1 MKINEIANAADA
13 LGLWR
18 LISDNTWAALD
29 LQAQQQAN
37 EKAAK
42 AKAKKPSKRKPRK
55 SSAAAAQPVVLK
67 PTPPPKVD
75 PVPSSKA
82 QDSKPQA
89 SNAQASTPIA
99 AVPTGPLPSKKN
111 WDLWPKPA
119 SLAAQ
124 PSAAVETPK
133 AVRTRGEQD
142 AEQDSAATA
151 LK

>member
-29 LQAQQQAN
+29 LQAQQEAQA
-37 EKAAK
+37 KAAK
-42 AKAKKPSKRKPRK
+42 AKKLSKRKPRK
-55 SSAAAAQPVVLK
+55 SSAAAAKPVVIK
-67 PTPPPKVD
+67 PTPLPKVD

-89 SNAQASTPIA
+89 PNAQASTPIA

-119 SLAAQ
+119 TLAAQ

>member
-1 MKINEIANAADA
+1 MKINEIANASDA

-29 LQAQQQAN
+29 LQAQQQAK

-42 AKAKKPSKRKPRK
+42 AKSTSKRKPRK
-55 SSAAAAQPVVLK
+55 SSAAAAKPVVLK
-67 PTPPPKVD
+67 PAAPPKVD
-75 PVPSSKA
+75 PVPAIKT
-82 QDSKPQA
+82 QDSKPQEPKTQ
-89 SNAQASTPIA
+89 AQTQVP

-124 PSAAVETPK
+124 PSAAVETPM

-142 AEQDSAATA
+142 AEQDIAANA

>member
-1 MKINEIANAADA
+1 MKINEIANPADA

-29 LQAQQQAN
+29 LQAQQQAK

-55 SSAAAAQPVVLK
+55 FSSAAAKPVVLK
-67 PTPPPKVD
+67 PTPLPKVD

-89 SNAQASTPIA
+89 PNAQASTPIA

-133 AVRTRGEQD
+133 AVRNRGEQD

>member
-1 MKINEIANAADA
+1 MKINEIANATDA

-29 LQAQQQAN
+29 LQAQQQAK

-55 SSAAAAQPVVLK
+55 SSSAAAKPVVLK

-75 PVPSSKA
+75 SVPSSNA

>member
-29 LQAQQQAN
+29 LQAQQQAK

-42 AKAKKPSKRKPRK
+42 AKSTSKRKPRK
-55 SSAAAAQPVVLK
+55 PSSAAVKPVVLK
-67 PTPPPKVD
+67 PAAPPKLD
-75 PVPSSKA
+75 PVPASKA
-82 QDSKPQA
+82 QDSKPQEPKTQ
-89 SNAQASTPIA
+89 AQTQVA

-124 PSAAVETPK
+124 PSAAGDVSK
-133 AVRTRGEQD
+133 AVLTRREQD
-142 AEQDSAATA
+142 AEQDITGAA

>member
-1 MKINEIANAADA
+1 MKINEIANPADA

-29 LQAQQQAN
+29 LQAQQQAK

-55 SSAAAAQPVVLK
+55 SSAAAAKPVVLK

-75 PVPSSKA
+75 PVPSSK
-82 QDSKPQA
+82 
-89 SNAQASTPIA
+89 AQASTPIA

-124 PSAAVETPK
+124 PSAAVQTPK
-133 AVRTRGEQD
+133 AVRTRGVQD

>member
-29 LQAQQQAN
+29 LQAQQQAK
-37 EKAAK
+37 EKAAQ
-42 AKAKKPSKRKPRK
+42 AKANKPSKRKPRK
-55 SSAAAAQPVVLK
+55 SSSASAKPVVLK
-67 PTPPPKVD
+67 PAAPPKVD

>member
-29 LQAQQQAN
+29 LQAQQEAK

-42 AKAKKPSKRKPRK
+42 AKSASKRKPRK
-55 SSAAAAQPVVLK
+55 SSAAAAKPVVLK

-119 SLAAQ
+119 SLVAQ

>member
-29 LQAQQQAN
+29 LQAQQQAK

-55 SSAAAAQPVVLK
+55 SSAAAAKPVVIK

-89 SNAQASTPIA
+89 PNAQASTPIA

-142 AEQDSAATA
+142 AEQDSTATA

>member
-29 LQAQQQAN
+29 LQAQQEAQA
-37 EKAAK
+37 KAAK
-42 AKAKKPSKRKPRK
+42 AAKASKRKPRK
-55 SSAAAAQPVVLK
+55 SSVAAAKPVVLK

-75 PVPSSKA
+75 SVPSSKA

-99 AVPTGPLPSKKN
+99 AVPPGPLPSKKN

-133 AVRTRGEQD
+133 AVRTRWEQD

>member
-1 MKINEIANAADA
+1 MKINEIANASDA

-29 LQAQQQAN
+29 LQAQQQAK

-42 AKAKKPSKRKPRK
+42 AKSASKRKPRK
-55 SSAAAAQPVVLK
+55 SSAAAAKPVVFK
-67 PTPPPKVD
+67 PAAPPKLD
-75 PVPSSKA
+75 PVPASKA
-82 QDSKPQA
+82 QDSKPQEPKTQ
-89 SNAQASTPIA
+89 AQTQVA

-124 PSAAVETPK
+124 PSAAGYASK

-142 AEQDSAATA
+142 AEQDSAANA

>member
-29 LQAQQQAN
+29 LQAQQEAQA
-37 EKAAK
+37 KAAK
-42 AKAKKPSKRKPRK
+42 AAKASKRKPRK
-55 SSAAAAQPVVLK
+55 SSSAAANPVVLK
-67 PTPPPKVD
+67 PTLPPKVD
-75 PVPSSKA
+75 PVSSSKA
-82 QDSKPQA
+82 QDSKPQEL
-89 SNAQASTPIA
+89 NAQTRTQVA

>member
-1 MKINEIANAADA
+1 MKINEIANPSDA

-18 LISDNTWAALD
+18 LISDNTWAALE
-29 LQAQQQAN
+29 LQAQQEAQA
-37 EKAAK
+37 KAAK

-55 SSAAAAQPVVLK
+55 SSSAAAKPVVLK
-67 PTPPPKVD
+67 PTPLPKVD

-89 SNAQASTPIA
+89 PNAQASTPIA

-119 SLAAQ
+119 SLVAQ

>member
-1 MKINEIANAADA
+1 MKINEIANPSDA

-18 LISDNTWAALD
+18 LISDNTWAALE
-29 LQAQQQAN
+29 LQAQQEAKA
-37 EKAAK
+37 KAAK
-42 AKAKKPSKRKPRK
+42 AAKASKRKPRK
-55 SSAAAAQPVVLK
+55 SSSAAAKPVVLK
-67 PTPPPKVD
+67 PTPLPKVD

-89 SNAQASTPIA
+89 PNAQASTPIA

>member
-1 MKINEIANAADA
+1 MKINEIANAADE

-29 LQAQQQAN
+29 LQAQQEAQA
-37 EKAAK
+37 KAAK
-42 AKAKKPSKRKPRK
+42 AAKPSKRKPRK
-55 SSAAAAQPVVLK
+55 SSSAAAKPVVLK
-67 PTPPPKVD
+67 PTPLPKVD

-89 SNAQASTPIA
+89 PNAQASTPIA

>member
-29 LQAQQQAN
+29 LQAQQQAK

-42 AKAKKPSKRKPRK
+42 AKSTPKRKPRK
-55 SSAAAAQPVVLK
+55 SSAAAAKPVVLK
-67 PTPPPKVD
+67 PAAPPKVD
-75 PVPSSKA
+75 PVPASKT
-82 QDSKPQA
+82 QGSKPQEPKTQ
-89 SNAQASTPIA
+89 AQTQVP

-124 PSAAVETPK
+124 PSAAGDVNK

-142 AEQDSAATA
+142 AEQDISGAT

>member
-1 MKINEIANAADA
+1 MKINEIANATDA

-29 LQAQQQAN
+29 LQAQQQAK

-55 SSAAAAQPVVLK
+55 FSSAAAKPVVLK
-67 PTPPPKVD
+67 PTPLPKVD

-89 SNAQASTPIA
+89 PNAQASTPIA

-119 SLAAQ
+119 TLAAQ

>member
-29 LQAQQQAN
+29 LQAQQEAQA
-37 EKAAK
+37 KAAK
-42 AKAKKPSKRKPRK
+42 ASKRKPRK
-55 SSAAAAQPVVLK
+55 SSSAAAKPVVLK

-89 SNAQASTPIA
+89 PNAQASMPIA

-124 PSAAVETPK
+124 PSAAIDTPK

>member
-29 LQAQQQAN
+29 LQAQQEAK

-42 AKAKKPSKRKPRK
+42 AKSASKRKPRK
-55 SSAAAAQPVVLK
+55 SSAAAAKPVVLK
-67 PTPPPKVD
+67 PAAPPKVD
-75 PVPSSKA
+75 SVPSSKA

-133 AVRTRGEQD
+133 AVRTRGVQD

>member
-29 LQAQQQAN
+29 LQAQQQAK

-55 SSAAAAQPVVLK
+55 SSSAAAKPVVLK

-89 SNAQASTPIA
+89 PNAQASTPIA

-119 SLAAQ
+119 TLAAQ
-124 PSAAVETPK
+124 PSAAVETPN

>member
-1 MKINEIANAADA
+1 MKINEIANPADA

-18 LISDNTWAALD
+18 LISDNTWAALE
-29 LQAQQQAN
+29 LQAQQEAQA
-37 EKAAK
+37 KAAK
-42 AKAKKPSKRKPRK
+42 AAKASKRKPRK
-55 SSAAAAQPVVLK
+55 SSSAAAKPVVLK
-67 PTPPPKVD
+67 PTPLPKVD

-89 SNAQASTPIA
+89 PNAQASTPIA

-133 AVRTRGEQD
+133 AVRTRGVQD

>member
-1 MKINEIANAADA
+1 MKINEIANPSDA
-13 LGLWR
+13 LWLWR
-18 LISDNTWAALD
+18 LISDNTWAALE
-29 LQAQQQAN
+29 LQAQQEAQA
-37 EKAAK
+37 KAAK

-55 SSAAAAQPVVLK
+55 SSAAAAKPVVLK
-67 PTPPPKVD
+67 PTPLPKVD

-89 SNAQASTPIA
+89 PNAQASTPIA

>member
-1 MKINEIANAADA
+1 MKINEIANATDA

-29 LQAQQQAN
+29 LQAQQEAQA
-37 EKAAK
+37 KAAK
-42 AKAKKPSKRKPRK
+42 AAKASKRKPRK
-55 SSAAAAQPVVLK
+55 SSAASAKPVVIK
-67 PTPPPKVD
+67 PVAPPKVD

-82 QDSKPQA
+82 QDSNPQEPKT
-89 SNAQASTPIA
+89 QARTPVA

-119 SLAAQ
+119 TLAAQ

>member
-29 LQAQQQAN
+29 LQAQQEAQA
-37 EKAAK
+37 KAAK
-42 AKAKKPSKRKPRK
+42 AAKASKRKPRK
-55 SSAAAAQPVVLK
+55 SSAAAAKPVVIK
-67 PTPPPKVD
+67 PTPLAKVD

-89 SNAQASTPIA
+89 PNAQASTPIA

-111 WDLWPKPA
+111 WDLWLKPA
-119 SLAAQ
+119 TLAAQ

>member
-29 LQAQQQAN
+29 LQAQQEAQA
-37 EKAAK
+37 KAAK
-42 AKAKKPSKRKPRK
+42 AAKPSKRKPRK
-55 SSAAAAQPVVLK
+55 SSSAAAKPVVFK

-89 SNAQASTPIA
+89 PNAKASTPIA

>member
-1 MKINEIANAADA
+1 MKINEIANPADA

-18 LISDNTWAALD
+18 LISDNTWAALE
-29 LQAQQQAN
+29 LQAQQQAK
-37 EKAAK
+37 EKATK
-42 AKAKKPSKRKPRK
+42 AKAKKTSKRKPRK
-55 SSAAAAQPVVLK
+55 SSAAAAKPVVIK
-67 PTPPPKVD
+67 PTPLPKVD

-119 SLAAQ
+119 SLTAQ